1 MSFSEELIQENAALW
16 EKILE
21 HPFLKALGEGTLPPE
36 RFRFYLT
43 QDYLFLVE
51 YCRVLALAAA
61 KSQDLETM
69 GGFSKLLHATLNVEM
84 SIHRSYAARFGLREE
99 DFRSAELAPAAMA
112 YTRHLLTVAYSGS
125 IGGIAAALL
134 PCQWSYWEIGTQLAK
149 RPAANHPLYG
159 DWVRAY
165 ASQEF
170 GDLARWIRDL
180 VDRLSEGLP
189 DRELNRLR
197 THFLTGCRYEY
208 AFWTMADREE
218 SWPGIGN

>member
-1 MSFSEELIQENAALW
+1 MSFSEQLLQENTPLW
-16 EKILE
+16 KTILE
-21 HPFLKALGEGTLPPE
+21 HPFLKSLGDGTLPPE

-69 GGFSKLLHATLNVEM
+69 RGFSNLLNATLNVEM

-99 DFRSAELAPAAMA
+99 DFASAELAPTAMA
-112 YTRHLLTVAYSGS
+112 YTRHLLTVAYSGN
-125 IGGIAAALL
+125 IGEIAAALL

-149 RPAANHPLYG
+149 RPAAHHPLYG

-165 ASQEF
+165 ASKEF
-170 GDLARWIRDL
+170 GDLARWIRNL
-180 VDRLSEGLP
+180 VDRLSAGLP
-189 DRELNRLR
+189 DRELDRLR
-197 THFLTGCRYEY
+197 THFLTGCRYEH
-208 AFWTMADREE
+208 AFWSMADGGEF
-218 SWPGIGN
+218 WPNFD